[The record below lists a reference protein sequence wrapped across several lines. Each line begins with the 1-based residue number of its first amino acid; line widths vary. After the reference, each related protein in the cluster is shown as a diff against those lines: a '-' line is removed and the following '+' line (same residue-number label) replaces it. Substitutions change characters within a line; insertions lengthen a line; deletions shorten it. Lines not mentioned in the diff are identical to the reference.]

1 MVKISKE
8 EVEDLVKG
16 KALIASFATSV
27 DDKPHVAPVWY
38 RYDDG
43 KFQISTSGKKVQNV
57 RINPKVSISVEENED
72 GIPKGMVTV
81 QGKAII
87 HEDVEKIKEVSKKI
101 YEKYLG
107 EDVDEWDEFF
117 QNQIEDPA
125 PGTVIIEVEVES
137 AATQE

>member
-8 EVEDLVKG
+8 EVENLVKN
-16 KALIASFATSV
+16 KPLIASFATSV
-27 DDKPHVAPVWY
+27 DDQPHVAPVWY
-38 RYDDG
+38 RYENG
-43 KFQISTSGKKVQNV
+43 KFQISTSGKKVQNI
-57 RINPKVSISVEENED
+57 RDNPKVSISVEENEN

-81 QGKAII
+81 QGKAEIY
-87 HEDVEKIKEVSKKI
+87 EDVEKIKEVSEKI

-107 EDVDEWDEFF
+107 KDVDEWGEFF
-117 QNQIEDPA
+117 QNQVKDPA